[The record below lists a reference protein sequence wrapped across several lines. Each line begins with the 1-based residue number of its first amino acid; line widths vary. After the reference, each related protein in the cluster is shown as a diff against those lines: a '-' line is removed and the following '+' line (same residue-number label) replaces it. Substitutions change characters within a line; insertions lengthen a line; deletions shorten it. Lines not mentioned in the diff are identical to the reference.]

1 MSGMPEIPKEFVE
14 RRERRDPP
22 RKPREELGLGL
33 HIVIR
38 VIQLTII
45 ALLWFF
51 LR

>member
-1 MSGMPEIPKEFVE
+1 MSGMPEIPKELVAP
-14 RRERRDPP
+14 RAPRPP

-38 VIQLTII
+38 VIQLMII

>member
-1 MSGMPEIPKEFVE
+1 MSGMPEIPKEFVAP
-14 RRERRDPP
+14 RAPRPA
-22 RKPREELGLGL
+22 RKPRKELGLGL